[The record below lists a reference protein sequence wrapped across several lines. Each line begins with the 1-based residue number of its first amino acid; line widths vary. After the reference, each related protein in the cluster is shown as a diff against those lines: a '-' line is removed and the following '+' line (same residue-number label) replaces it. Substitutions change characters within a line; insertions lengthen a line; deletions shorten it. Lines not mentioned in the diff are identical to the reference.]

1 MFTLPPLFT
10 AWWGAVTKASDASL
24 GWVTTCAVLVS
35 GLLTYVAGIV
45 WQQVGTRWM
54 YVVAT
59 VLMLVSLAVVLVNPR
74 SLPIAYVWALLSGA
88 SSAFTYSPSLTAV
101 QEWFPRRLGLVTGL
115 VNASFALPA
124 AAAAPIVGG
133 MLRNWGFTATVLTLM
148 VAVALTQMV
157 VIFLSTPYWLEKR
170 HAEELAV
177 ARREISGPAV
187 TTAQAARTPAFW
199 QVWAM
204 WFAGGGAAITMMTF
218 AATYSAHLNDIGVHV
233 SAVAAVTAFVSG
245 NGLIRVVN
253 AMLLDHIGPTVIG
266 GVTSVTLAFGYM
278 LLGVRRQWLGT
289 HRRGFSGW
297 RRFGDYLHDL
307 PCATDAPFRYQALWS
322 DLRPGFQRLR
332 YFWCFCR
339 TDVQFLSGSTAG
351 IWLGIHLPRAADVL
365 GVPFRARGRPLPA
378 ANGNLGLAQGGPSV
392 VNQSRRGPRSFGRAT
407 AGS

>member
-24 GWVTTCAVLVS
+24 GWVTTCAVLAS
-35 GLLTYVAGIV
+35 GMLTYVAGIV
-45 WQQVGTRWM
+45 RQQVGTRWM

-124 AAAAPIVGG
+124 AAAAPIVAG

-148 VAVALTQMV
+148 VAVALTQMM
-157 VIFLSTPYWLEKR
+157 VIFLSTPYWLEKK

-187 TTAQAARTPAFW
+187 TTAQAVRTPAFW

-218 AATYSAHLNDIGVHV
+218 AATYSAHLNDIGVQV

-278 LLGVRRQWLGT
+278 LLGFVASGWALIVVDFLAGVALGT
-289 HRRGFSGW
+289 IFTISPVLLTPLFGIKHFGPIFGLAFSAYGI
-297 RRFGDYLHDL
+297 FGAFAGPMFSSYL
-307 PCATDAPFRYQALWS
+307 A
-322 DLRPGFQRLR
+322 QRLG
-332 YFWCFCR
+332 YGLVFIYLALLMFWA
-339 TDVQFLSGSTAG
+339 FLS
-351 IWLGIHLPRAADVL
+351 VL
-365 GVPFRARGRPLPA
+365 AVGRS
-378 ANGNLGLAQGGPSV
+378 Q
-392 VNQSRRGPRSFGRAT
+392 QRMAT
-407 AGS
+407 WA

>member
-24 GWVTTCAVLVS
+24 GWVTTCAVLAS

-45 WQQVGTRWM
+45 RQQVGTRWM

-124 AAAAPIVGG
+124 AAAAPIVAG
-133 MLRNWGFTATVLTLM
+133 MLRNWGFTTTVLTLM
-148 VAVALTQMV
+148 VAVALTQIV
-157 VIFLSTPYWLEKR
+157 VIFLSTPYWLEKK

-187 TTAQAARTPAFW
+187 TTAQAVRTPAFW

-218 AATYSAHLNDIGVHV
+218 AATYSAHLNDIGVQV

-266 GVTSVTLAFGYM
+266 GVTSVTLALATCCWGSSPVA
-278 LLGVRRQWLGT
+278 GHSSSWL
-289 HRRGFSGW
+289 FWLAS
-297 RRFGDYLHDL
+297 
-307 PCATDAPFRYQALWS
+307 LW
-322 DLRPGFQRLR
+322 G
-332 YFWCFCR
+332 
-339 TDVQFLSGSTAG
+339 LSS
-351 IWLGIHLPRAADVL
+351 RS
-365 GVPFRARGRPLPA
+365 PLCY
-378 ANGNLGLAQGGPSV
+378 
-392 VNQSRRGPRSFGRAT
+392 
-407 AGS
+407 

>member
-1 MFTLPPLFT
+1 M
-10 AWWGAVTKASDASL
+10 
-24 GWVTTCAVLVS
+24 
-35 GLLTYVAGIV
+35 
-45 WQQVGTRWM
+45 
-54 YVVAT
+54 
-59 VLMLVSLAVVLVNPR
+59 
-74 SLPIAYVWALLSGA
+74 SGA

-124 AAAAPIVGG
+124 AAAAPIVAG

-148 VAVALTQMV
+148 VAVALTQMM
-157 VIFLSTPYWLEKR
+157 VIFLSTPYWLEKK

-187 TTAQAARTPAFW
+187 TTAQAVRTPAFW

-218 AATYSAHLNDIGVHV
+218 AATYSAHLNDIGVQV

-278 LLGVRRQWLGT
+278 LLGFVASGWALIVVAFLAGVALGT
-289 HRRGFSGW
+289 IFTISPVLLTPLFGIKHFGPIFGLAFSAYGI
-297 RRFGDYLHDL
+297 FGAFAGPMFSSYL
-307 PCATDAPFRYQALWS
+307 A
-322 DLRPGFQRLR
+322 QRLG
-332 YFWCFCR
+332 YGLVFIYLALLMFWA
-339 TDVQFLSGSTAG
+339 FLSLS
-351 IWLGIHLPRAADVL
+351 LIHI
-365 GVPFRARGRPLPA
+365 
-378 ANGNLGLAQGGPSV
+378 
-392 VNQSRRGPRSFGRAT
+392 
-407 AGS
+407 

>member
-24 GWVTTCAVLVS
+24 GWVTTCAVLAS
-35 GLLTYVAGIV
+35 GMLTYVAGIV
-45 WQQVGTRWM
+45 RQQVGTRWM
-54 YVVAT
+54 YVLAT

-124 AAAAPIVGG
+124 AAAAPIVAV
-133 MLRNWGFTATVLTLM
+133 MLRNWGFTATVLTFM

-157 VIFLSTPYWLEKR
+157 VIFLSTPYWLENK

-187 TTAQAARTPAFW
+187 TTAQAVRTPAFW

-204 WFAGGGAAITMMTF
+204 WLAGGGAAITMMIF
-218 AATYSAHLNDIGVHV
+218 AATYSSHLNDIGVQV

-278 LLGVRRQWLGT
+278 L
-289 HRRGFSGW
+289 
-297 RRFGDYLHDL
+297 
-307 PCATDAPFRYQALWS
+307 
-322 DLRPGFQRLR
+322 
-332 YFWCFCR
+332 
-339 TDVQFLSGSTAG
+339 
-351 IWLGIHLPRAADVL
+351 
-365 GVPFRARGRPLPA
+365 
-378 ANGNLGLAQGGPSV
+378 
-392 VNQSRRGPRSFGRAT
+392 
-407 AGS
+407 